1 MLEQQYN
8 IDKNTD
14 NYLKI
19 QYNIER
25 KTSKLF
31 QKYTLILKTKS
42 KIASQ
47 IRYTIDKLK
56 LQYNTETKTENYQK
70 ITT

>member
-1 MLEQQYN
+1 MHKIDPKMLQQQYN

-14 NYLKI
+14 NYRKI
-19 QYNIER
+19 QCNIER

-47 IRYTIDKLK
+47 IRCIIDNRKVKTTI
-56 LQYNTETKTENYQK
+56 
-70 ITT
+70 